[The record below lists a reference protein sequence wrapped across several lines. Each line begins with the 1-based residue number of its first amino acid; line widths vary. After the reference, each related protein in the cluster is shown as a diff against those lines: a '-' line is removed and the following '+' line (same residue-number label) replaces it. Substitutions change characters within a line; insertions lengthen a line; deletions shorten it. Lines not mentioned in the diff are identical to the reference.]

1 MTDVLLSLYP
11 HLRALWVVWFFLI
24 FVGMLALVLRP
35 SKRAAYE
42 EAGAIPLRD
51 EPPGPRR
58 RREPP
63 ARLRRDPPARLRRDP
78 PDVRR

>member
-1 MTDVLLSLYP
+1 MSEFLLSLYP
-11 HLRALWVVWFFLI
+11 HLRALWVVWFFLL

-51 EPPGPRR
+51 EPLGPRR
-58 RREPP
+58 RRDLPD
-63 ARLRRDPPARLRRDP
+63 ARR
-78 PDVRR
+78 